1 MEIVLYDSRSPASE
15 PMGPEVPI
23 IPARIATQSVAG
35 GPASTMVI
43 ASPQLHSRSK
53 ALDYLG
59 RGFLFFAC
67 VGILFAGLPA
77 IIPKIQS
84 EIRPKAKVEPV
95 QTTFDQVLK
104 QQKQQEE
111 EENRKLATEEAAKYG
126 VETDFSIV
134 IPKISASAKVI
145 PNVDP
150 TKEVEYRNALKSG
163 VAHAK
168 GSSFPGGKGTIYL
181 FAHSTNTLANVSVY
195 NAVFYQLRDLGA
207 GDKIIIFFT
216 GQKFIYQV
224 LNQQIVEAK
233 DISWLIDPA
242 DSAGG
247 EDLPAGGQGK
257 LVLQTCWPPGTSLK
271 RLIVIAKPV

>member
-1 MEIVLYDSRSPASE
+1 MEIVLYDSRSRLSE
-15 PMGPEVPI
+15 PISPEVPI
-23 IPARIATQSVAG
+23 IVASRPIIVPPQS
-35 GPASTMVI
+35 
-43 ASPQLHSRSK
+43 HSRSR
-53 ALDYLG
+53 ALNYLG
-59 RGFLFFAC
+59 RGFLFLAC
-67 VGILFAGLPA
+67 VGILFAGLPV

-111 EENRKLATEEAAKYG
+111 EENRKLAAEEAAKYG

-150 TKEVEYRNALKSG
+150 ANEEEYRQSLKAG

-168 GSSFPGGKGTIYL
+168 GSSFPGGNGTIYL

-195 NAVFYQLRDLGA
+195 NAVFYELKALEP
-207 GDKIIIFFT
+207 GDKIIIFFA
-216 GQKFIYQV
+216 GQKYIYQV
-224 LNQQIVEAK
+224 LEQQTIEAN
-233 DISWLIDPA
+233 DISWLTDQ
-242 DSAGG
+242 SA
-247 EDLPAGGQGK
+247 ENEQK

-271 RLIVIAKPV
+271 RLIVVAKPV